1 MSDGGENIEIVR
13 TITVLAHTLNMSVV
27 AEGVE
32 TVEQMEILKQ
42 LGCEYGQGYLFS
54 PPLTA
59 EAAEL
64 LIVNRNVGVNKLS
77 V

>member
-1 MSDGGENIEIVR
+1 MR
-13 TITVLAHTLNMSVV
+13 VV

-64 LIVNRNVGVNKLS
+64 LILNRNIGVNKLS